1 MPISQQLQ
9 LMLPSDHRLEMR
21 LKDDAIL
28 VQISLQGFRAQNFR
42 NLDKLILIV
51 PSMEEWFLSEDLV

>member
-1 MPISQQLQ
+1 
-9 LMLPSDHRLEMR
+9 MR

-51 PSMEEWFLSEDLV
+51 PSMEERFLSEDLV